1 MKDMLKKKRAQEAD
15 ARCRSAQ
22 EREDAAAASAA
33 PPREE
38 KGGEAFALLPT
49 PPRPPAA
56 CGEPSSAPPTEL
68 PAAMPRES
76 EGAELVRGAD
86 GTTSLTDARDR
97 DELRCAI
104 NSAIQTR
111 VESGEGHDE
120 VLQDVEQLIAAIAR
134 QRTGGKH
141 SVVYLPCRSGD
152 SALSATT
159 GSATPRNHVAV
170 LSVNYG
176 VSGAQVDALREL
188 LACHCE
194 HGTAIISVQEFK
206 IACVSDFSPK
216 YLLLLGA
223 IRGQGA
229 GAVCNLIA
237 VRKDVFEWM
246 DFQFSETCAEWH
258 ICLLYTSDAAD
269 E

>member
-1 MKDMLKKKRAQEAD
+1 
-15 ARCRSAQ
+15 
-22 EREDAAAASAA
+22 
-33 PPREE
+33 
-38 KGGEAFALLPT
+38 
-49 PPRPPAA
+49 
-56 CGEPSSAPPTEL
+56 
-68 PAAMPRES
+68 MPRES

-97 DELRCAI
+97 DKLRCAI

-111 VESGEGHDE
+111 VEGGEGRDE

-134 QRTGGKH
+134 LCTGGKH
-141 SVVYLPCRSGD
+141 SAVYFPCRPGD
-152 SALSATT
+152 SALGATT
-159 GSATPRNHVAV
+159 GSVAPRNHVAV

-188 LACHCE
+188 LACHWE

-258 ICLLYTSDAAD
+258 IVAQKIKPLVPRPGSESFTVANIHVASRYATKPSVQGRVLQILDSLPQPVLLMGDCNGWVSRRSR
-269 E
+269 